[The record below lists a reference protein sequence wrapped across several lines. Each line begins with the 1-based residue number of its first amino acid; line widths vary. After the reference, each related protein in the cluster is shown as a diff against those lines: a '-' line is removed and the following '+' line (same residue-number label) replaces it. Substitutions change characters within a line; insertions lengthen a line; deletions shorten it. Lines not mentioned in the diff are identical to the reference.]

1 MGDEAVPPLIRFLSD
16 PDNGTRAG
24 AARGLAYIGNE
35 NGMEALRIAVKTE
48 RNKETKSVIWCFL
61 AGGLVETE
69 SEADLHFLRRSV
81 ESARFADDNEKSF
94 AGFCAGLALGM
105 KGRSDSLLILRKVAG
120 EDLVD
125 SEEIGKAIL
134 WIERKSASRQPITT
148 RGANDEDLIKTFV
161 LDNTFFAENERD
173 KTSVDSLTFN
183 RARNKV
189 LVSLEIYLN
198 PKSARGYDLVLAKV
212 NSVWR
217 VMGIWFAW
225 VA

>member
-81 ESARFADDNEKSF
+81 GSARFADDNEKSF
-94 AGFCAGLALGM
+94 PGFCAGLALGI
-105 KGRSDSLLILRKVAG
+105 KVRPHSLPILPKVAG
-120 EDLVD
+120 DDPLH
-125 SEEIGKAIL
+125 SQQI
-134 WIERKSASRQPITT
+134 
-148 RGANDEDLIKTFV
+148 
-161 LDNTFFAENERD
+161 
-173 KTSVDSLTFN
+173 
-183 RARNKV
+183 
-189 LVSLEIYLN
+189 
-198 PKSARGYDLVLAKV
+198 
-212 NSVWR
+212 
-217 VMGIWFAW
+217 
-225 VA
+225 